1 MRPRFQEDET
11 FSVTVTA
18 QATTAGLAVPMIAQ
32 HLGIA
37 PDQVRARLACAPA
50 TLAENIEGALAR
62 RLVALLA
69 ACGIAARLDPTDLA
83 MLPLRPRA
91 ELAVILTDVTSL
103 DLAADQLA
111 ALLPL
116 PRAAI
121 ARRLAAPGGLVLTSR
136 ERGNDLTLQRAL
148 AGLAGVRLV
157 QSSPGTAR
165 YDLFAPTLPFVP
177 RQRLKLQIAR
187 LGIQPCFCSGAIASD
202 IDAETAQHLQR
213 HVGSPD
219 GLFAVNRDFQ
229 TFDLFLYAYRGLSIH
244 EIIDFFA
251 ARGEYTRD
259 LVAKVQTGAPV
270 RIEQALPRAAVEQ
283 FCTDYAAIGM
293 NTCPRLSFLPEAPQG
308 CDVMT
313 KAVPVVPRT
322 AGQVARQYAMPR
334 SAPFRVT

>member
-1 MRPRFQEDET
+1 MRPRFQKDET
-11 FSVTVTA
+11 FSVTVTTA
-18 QATTAGLAVPMIAQ
+18 VATAGLAAPMIAQ

-50 TLAENIEGALAR
+50 TLAENIAEPLAR
-62 RLVALLA
+62 RLVTLLS
-69 ACGIAARLDPTDLA
+69 ACGIAARLEPTDLA

-91 ELAVILTDVTSL
+91 DLAILLTDVTGL

-121 ARRLAAPGGLVLTSR
+121 ARRLAAPGGLVLASR
-136 ERGNDLTLQRAL
+136 ERGNDLMLQRAL
-148 AGLAGVRLV
+148 TGLACVRLV
-157 QSSPGTAR
+157 QSTPGTAR
-165 YDLFAPTLPFVP
+165 YDLFAPSLAFVP

-187 LGIQPCFCSGAIASD
+187 LGILPCFSSGAIAAD
-202 IDAETAQHLQR
+202 IDAETGQHLLR

-219 GLFAVNRDFQ
+219 GVFVVNRDFQ
-229 TFDLFLYAYRGLSIH
+229 TYDLFLHAYHGPSVR

-251 ARGEYTRD
+251 ARGEYSRG
-259 LVAKVQTGAPV
+259 LVAQLQAGTPV

-293 NTCPRLSFLPEAPQG
+293 NTRPLLSFLPEIQLG
-308 CDVMT
+308 CAEIAMAT
-313 KAVPVVPRT
+313 PVVPR
-322 AGQVARQYAMPR
+322 ARGQLPQQYVMPR
-334 SAPFRVT
+334 SAPFRVA